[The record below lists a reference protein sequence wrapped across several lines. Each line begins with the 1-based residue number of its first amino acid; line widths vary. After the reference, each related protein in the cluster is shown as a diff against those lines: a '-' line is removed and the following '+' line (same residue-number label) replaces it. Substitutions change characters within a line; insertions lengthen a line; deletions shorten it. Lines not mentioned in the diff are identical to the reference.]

1 MNIRTEIKEAFVEN
15 KKIFT
20 ILLVIFIL
28 GFIVGVV
35 IADDIAPVLMPA
47 LKELVKDAN
56 ISSINAFSIM
66 IHNETTAIT
75 VFLGSIIFG
84 IYAII
89 GIFANGLVMGFMAG
103 YTIKSTYALI
113 IYIILIVPH
122 GIIEIPAFF
131 CSCTAGIL
139 LFLFVFRFIEDLIH
153 KNTFK
158 ESYDNNK
165 KTLKHAITLLSIS
178 LVLFAIAALI
188 EGFITPEL
196 GNIINQQ
203 INGTRL
209 F

>member
-1 MNIRTEIKEAFVEN
+1 MNIKTEIKEAFVEN
-15 KKIFT
+15 KKIFA

-28 GFIVGVV
+28 GFILGIV
-35 IADDIAPVLMPA
+35 IADDIAPLLMPA
-47 LKELVKDAN
+47 LKELVNETN
-56 ISSINAFSIM
+56 ISSINAFNIM

-89 GIFANGLVMGFMAG
+89 GMFANGLVMGFMAG
-103 YTIKSTYALI
+103 YTIKSTYGLI

-122 GIIEIPAFF
+122 GIIEIPALF

-139 LFLFVFRFIEDLIH
+139 LFLFIFRFIKDLMH

-158 ESYDNNK
+158 ESYENNK
-165 KTLKHAITLLSIS
+165 KTIKHAIILLLIS
-178 LVLFAIAALI
+178 LALFAIAALI
-188 EGFITPEL
+188 EGYITPEL

>member
-1 MNIRTEIKEAFVEN
+1 MNIKTEIKEAFVEN
-15 KKIFT
+15 KKIFA
-20 ILLVIFIL
+20 ILLVIFII
-28 GFIVGVV
+28 GFILGIV
-35 IADDIAPVLMPA
+35 IADDIAPLLMPA
-47 LKELVKDAN
+47 LKELVNETN
-56 ISSINAFSIM
+56 ISSINAFNIM

-89 GIFANGLVMGFMAG
+89 GMFANGLVMGFMAG
-103 YTIKSTYALI
+103 YTIKSTYSLI

-139 LFLFVFRFIEDLIH
+139 LFLFIFRCIKDLIH

-165 KTLKHAITLLSIS
+165 KTIKHAIILLLIS
-178 LVLFAIAALI
+178 LALFAIAALI
-188 EGFITPEL
+188 EGYITPEL

>member
-1 MNIRTEIKEAFVEN
+1 MNIKTEIKEAFVEN
-15 KKIFT
+15 KKIFA
-20 ILLVIFIL
+20 ILLVIFII
-28 GFIVGVV
+28 GFILGIV
-35 IADDIAPVLMPA
+35 IADDIAPLLMPA
-47 LKELVKDAN
+47 LKELVNETN
-56 ISSINAFSIM
+56 ISSINAFNIM

-89 GIFANGLVMGFMAG
+89 GMFANGLVMGFMAG

-139 LFLFVFRFIEDLIH
+139 LFLFIFRFIKDLIH

-165 KTLKHAITLLSIS
+165 KTIKHAIILLLIS
-178 LVLFAIAALI
+178 LALFAIAALI
-188 EGFITPEL
+188 EGYITPEL